1 MIKKKVLH
9 LRGLNG
15 IRAIAAVAVLI
26 SHISLAL
33 PLFGL
38 DPLFTDKKGEPAGV
52 LMASYGVTMFF
63 VLSGFL
69 ITYLLLQEKEIQ
81 QIHIRHFYFRRI
93 LRIWPLYYLFLVSCI
108 FFYFVFNLDANY
120 NSLPLYIFFA
130 ANIALIINSMLPF
143 AGHLWSIGVEEQFY
157 IFWPWAAKMQNK
169 LLLKFSILFVIVFY
183 VIKLLVYI
191 FKDNNP
197 IFNFA
202 LITMGVIQFHVMI
215 LGSIGAILYYN
226 NSKLIRY
233 FIDVKTQIIVWL
245 ILLLA
250 VFNLFHI
257 SSALIDHEVMA
268 IVTMMIIFSQIL
280 RKNMI
285 IDLDKK
291 IFNFIGKISYGIYVI
306 HPLLIFLLSKIIGE
320 FQKSSFVNYLIVYF
334 IVISITIL
342 LSYLSYNLYEKRFIK
357 FKDKFAKIRS
367 RA

>member
-1 MIKKKVLH
+1 
-9 LRGLNG
+9 
-15 IRAIAAVAVLI
+15 
-26 SHISLAL
+26 
-33 PLFGL
+33 
-38 DPLFTDKKGEPAGV
+38 
-52 LMASYGVTMFF
+52 
-63 VLSGFL
+63 
-69 ITYLLLQEKEIQ
+69 
-81 QIHIRHFYFRRI
+81 
-93 LRIWPLYYLFLVSCI
+93 
-108 FFYFVFNLDANY
+108 
-120 NSLPLYIFFA
+120 
-130 ANIALIINSMLPF
+130 MLPF